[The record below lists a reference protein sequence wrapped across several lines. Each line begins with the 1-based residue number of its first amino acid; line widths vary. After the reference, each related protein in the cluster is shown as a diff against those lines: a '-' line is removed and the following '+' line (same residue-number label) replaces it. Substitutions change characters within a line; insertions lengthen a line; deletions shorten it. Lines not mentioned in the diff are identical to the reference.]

1 MTNKLRIYEFAKL
14 LEIQNK
20 DLMEILN
27 RLNIEHK
34 NHMSALEENDINL
47 VLEYILQEKDKE
59 QVEKRKRERVSVHKE
74 TSIPEKEQRAQEHKK
89 SQRQGERMP
98 YPHDRK
104 TEPRT
109 AQKSQQ
115 EGRQKFDR
123 NRRERTQA
131 NIVQRESAAGIEKK
145 EKKATVDDQK
155 VIEALMQE
163 PEKKQVVKPKY
174 EISKEQKI
182 EKKYQDKTAVKQ
194 KSEKAVKHKKQLFHV
209 EELIHEEAPVNREE
223 LEKVDKEVEDTLLEE
238 EFLQEKH
245 VRRGRKEK
253 PKKKSKEQKEV
264 LRLQTKTVQEEKKEE
279 IVKIPE
285 KITVGEFANLISRP
299 AAEIIKKLIMLG
311 IMANINQ
318 EIDYDVAALI
328 AEDYGFKVE
337 KEIIKSE
344 EEILLEDQEDPPESL
359 QPQPPV
365 VVVMGHVDHGKTSL
379 LDAIRKT
386 NVTEKEAGGITQHI
400 GASVV
405 EVNGR
410 KITFLDTPGHEA
422 FTAMRARGA
431 QVTDIAVLVVAADD
445 GVMPQT
451 VEAINHAKAANVTII
466 VAINKI
472 DKPEAN
478 PERVKQQLSE
488 YGLIPEE
495 WGGDT
500 VFVNVS
506 AKKKIGIDH
515 LLEMILLVADLLELK
530 ANPNR
535 PARGRVIEAK
545 LDKGRGPVATVL
557 VQKGTLRVGDYVVVG
572 NTWGKVRA
580 MIDDKGQRIKEAG
593 PSMPVE
599 ILGLEDVPTAGD
611 ELVCVKDEK
620 TAKMVAQIRQDKLKE
635 EKMQQSRVSLEEL
648 FERIQKGQLKE
659 LRVIIKADV
668 QGSVEALKSAIEK
681 LSNEQVTVKVIHAAV
696 GAITESDVTLAS
708 ASDAIIIGFNVRP
721 EVGAMSLAEKEK
733 VDIRMYRIIYDVIN
747 DIEAAMKGLLEPVY
761 KEVVIGHAEVRQI
774 FKSSSVGTIA
784 GCYVLDGKIT
794 RTSNARIIRDG
805 VVVYEG
811 KLASLKRFKDDV
823 REVAAGYECGMT
835 FEKFNDIKEGDI
847 VEAYEMQKVES

>member
-20 DLMEILN
+20 DLMDILN
-27 RLNIEHK
+27 KLNIEHK
-34 NHMSALEENDINL
+34 SHMSALEENDINL
-47 VLEYILQEKDKE
+47 VLEYILQEKEKE
-59 QVEKRKRERVSVHKE
+59 YAEKRRERLPSHKE
-74 TSIPEKEQRAQEHKK
+74 GRS
-89 SQRQGERMP
+89 GERHTKT
-98 YPHDRK
+98 HDEKKHIRHGEK
-104 TEPRT
+104 PSHAYDKRVEQKVS
-109 AQKSQQ
+109 QKSQQ
-115 EGRQKFDR
+115 EVRQKLNR
-123 NRRERTQA
+123 ERREKHQEA
-131 NIVQRESAAGIEKK
+131 IPRESGKKFESK
-145 EKKATVDDQK
+145 EKKATVHAQK
-155 VIEALMQE
+155 VVEVFPQQE
-163 PEKKQVVKPKY
+163 PEKRQTAKPKY
-174 EISKEQKI
+174 EVTKEQKI
-182 EKKYQDKTAVKQ
+182 EKRYQDKAATKQ
-194 KSEKAVKHKKQLFHV
+194 KAEKATKHKKQLFHV
-209 EELIHEEAPVNREE
+209 DELTQEEVTVDREE
-223 LEKVDKEVEDTLLEE
+223 LEKIDKEVEDTLLEE
-238 EFLQEKH
+238 EYLQEKH
-245 VRRGRKEK
+245 VRRGKKEK
-253 PKKKSKEQKEV
+253 LKKKSKEQKEV
-264 LRLQTKTVQEEKKEE
+264 LKLQTKTLQEEKKEE
-279 IVKIPE
+279 IVKIPQ
-285 KITVGEFANLISRP
+285 KITVGEFANLIGKP
-299 AAEIIKKLIMLG
+299 AAEVIKKLIMLG
-311 IMANINQ
+311 VMANINQ
-318 EIDYDVAALI
+318 EIDFDVASLI

-344 EEILLEDQEDPPESL
+344 EEILLEDQEDTPESL
-359 QPQPPV
+359 QPRPPV

-557 VQKGTLRVGDYVVVG
+557 VQKGTLKVGDYVVVG
-572 NTWGKVRA
+572 STWGRVRA

-620 TAKMVAQIRQDKLKE
+620 TAKTVAQIRQERLKE
-635 EKMQQSRVSLEEL
+635 EKMQQSKISLDEL

-668 QGSVEALKSAIEK
+668 QGSVEALKSAIER
-681 LSNEQVTVKVIHAAV
+681 LSNDEVTVKVIHAAV

-761 KEVVIGHAEVRQI
+761 REVIIGHAEVRQI

-784 GCYVLDGKIT
+784 GCYVLDGKIA

>member
-14 LEIQNK
+14 LDIQNK

-27 RLNIEHK
+27 ELKIEHK
-34 NHMSALEENDINL
+34 NHMSALEEKDVNY
-47 VLEYILQEKDKE
+47 VLEYILQEKEKIFA
-59 QVEKRKRERVSVHKE
+59 EKRRDQQFAKE
-74 TSIPEKEQRAQEHKK
+74 DRAKKPQFDKKIDRYPEKFP
-89 SQRQGERMP
+89 RQGERQYIKETKQKEP
-98 YPHDRK
+98 KRDKPKFNKDRK
-104 TEPRT
+104 ERPKEDVV
-109 AQKSQQ
+109 QKSFGGIESKKEQNVLQ
-115 EGRQKFDR
+115 PE
-123 NRRERTQA
+123 NT
-131 NIVQRESAAGIEKK
+131 NIVQLHREAEKK
-145 EKKATVDDQK
+145 PLQR
-155 VIEALMQE
+155 
-163 PEKKQVVKPKY
+163 PKY
-174 EISKEQKI
+174 EVAKEQKL
-182 EKKYQDKTAVKQ
+182 EKKFQDKTSIKQ
-194 KSEKAVKHKKQLFHV
+194 RIDKPAKHKKQLFQLEDV
-209 EELIHEEAPVNREE
+209 KDEIEIDKQE
-223 LEKVDKEVEDTLLEE
+223 LEKIDKEVEDTLLEE
-238 EFLQEKH
+238 EYLQEKH
-245 VRRGRKEK
+245 IRRGKKEK
-253 PKKKSKEQKEV
+253 LKKKSREQKEV
-264 LRLQTKTVQEEKKEE
+264 LRVQTRSAQEDKKEE
-279 IVKIPE
+279 IIKLPE
-285 KITVGEFANLISRP
+285 KITVGDFANLIEKP

-318 EIDYDVAALI
+318 EIEYDVASLI

-337 KEIIKSE
+337 KEIIKTE
-344 EEILLEDQEDPPESL
+344 EEILLEDIEDTPESL
-359 QPQPPV
+359 QLRPPV

-405 EVNGR
+405 EINGR

-431 QVTDIAVLVVAADD
+431 QVTDIAILVVAADD

-451 VEAINHAKAANVTII
+451 IEAINHAKAANVTII
-466 VAINKI
+466 VAVNKI

-478 PERVKQQLSE
+478 PDRVRQQLSE

-506 AKKKIGIDH
+506 AKKKVGIDT
-515 LLEMILLVADLLELK
+515 LLEMILLVADMMELK

-572 NTWGKVRA
+572 NTWGKIRA
-580 MIDDKGQRIKEAG
+580 MIDDKGQRLKEAG

-599 ILGLEDVPTAGD
+599 VLGLEDVPTAGD
-611 ELVCVKDEK
+611 ELICVKDEK
-620 TAKMVAQIRQDKLKE
+620 TAKSVTQIRQDKIKE
-635 EKMQQSRVSLEEL
+635 EKIAQSKISLDEL

-659 LRVIIKADV
+659 LKVIIKADV
-668 QGSVEALKSAIEK
+668 QGSVEALKTAVER
-681 LSNEQVTVKVIHAAV
+681 LSNNEVTVKVIHAGV

-708 ASDAIIIGFNVRP
+708 ASEAIIIGFNVRP
-721 EVGAMSLAEKEK
+721 EIGAISLAEKEK
-733 VDIRMYRIIYDVIN
+733 VDIRMYRIIYDVVN

-761 KEVVIGHAEVRQI
+761 KEVVLGHAEIRQI
-774 FKSSSVGTIA
+774 FKSSAVGTIA
-784 GCYVLDGKIT
+784 GCYVQDGKIT
-794 RTSNARIIRDG
+794 RTSSARIIRDG

-811 KLASLKRFKDDV
+811 KLASLKRFKDDIK
-823 REVAAGYECGMT
+823 EVAAGYECGMT
-835 FEKFNDIKEGDI
+835 FERFNDIKEGDI